1 MFDTELGVCL
11 LGNGLV
17 ISAEYRIE
25 YIYCIIVDQS
35 VQSTVN
41 IGPDISKLNSIRNV
55 HDADDLFHFPTRSVK
70 LTSIRRVHFL
80 LVILISYSYNL
91 SLSAIISY

>member
-1 MFDTELGVCL
+1 MAITGCMLCTALARLDD
-11 LGNGLV
+11 GLV

-41 IGPDISKLNSIRNV
+41 IGPDISKLNQKY
-55 HDADDLFHFPTRSVK
+55 PTCCVECQYGNICFY
-70 LTSIRRVHFL
+70 LTLHE
-80 LVILISYSYNL
+80 
-91 SLSAIISY
+91 

>member
-1 MFDTELGVCL
+1 MLAVARDVLEAFAARTIMSMFDTELGVCL

-41 IGPDISKLNSIRNV
+41 IGPDISKLNSIRN
-55 HDADDLFHFPTRSVK
+55 
-70 LTSIRRVHFL
+70 IQ
-80 LVILISYSYNL
+80 LVVLNVNT
-91 SLSAIISY
+91 AIFAST